1 MGDKEI
7 NINGK
12 KYSEETKVTLSI
24 KTLMWIVGLLF
35 TGIVTL
41 ASIGYFD
48 IINNA
53 KEQRRLY
60 EEERENIENVMEKNM
75 RNILEEDRDAR
86 IEIVKTIGEMKGD
99 IKVILDRT
107 SRNNDHNSS
116 GNIKPINTGL
126 NVPESNTLPTPESR
140 D

>member
-24 KTLMWIVGLLF
+24 KTLMSIVGLLF